1 MCSKFLIYLGF
12 ERVAIINIFS
22 FVYIKVTRTS
32 SLVSVYHKSL
42 NFAITPVPAT
52 CAWLKTHFRS
62 TSNLLEGHQKKRP
75 FAWTLSVCQSSQSFL
90 LLNICVF
97 TSNFS
102 LSVCS
107 SQTLALMPFS
117 SEERTPSLSK
127 ATDSSLLS
135 RWAM

>member
-1 MCSKFLIYLGF
+1 MSH
-12 ERVAIINIFS
+12 E
-22 FVYIKVTRTS
+22 T
-32 SLVSVYHKSL
+32 LVSVYHKPLS
-42 NFAITPVPAT
+42 FAATPVPAT
-52 CAWLKTHFRS
+52 FAWLKTHFRS
-62 TSNLLEGHQKKRP
+62 TSDFLKGHQEKKRP
-75 FAWTLSVCQSSQSFL
+75 FALSVCQSSQSHL
-90 LLNICVF
+90 QLNICVF

-107 SQTLALMPFS
+107 SQTLALMSSS